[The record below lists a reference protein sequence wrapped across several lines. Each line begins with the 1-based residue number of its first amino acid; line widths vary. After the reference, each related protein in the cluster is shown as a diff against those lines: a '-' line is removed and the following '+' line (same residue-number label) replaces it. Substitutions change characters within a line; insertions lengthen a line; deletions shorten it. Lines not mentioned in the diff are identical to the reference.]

1 MPAACPVGSRGAPC
15 AAPHLQG
22 PLCHLG
28 WLDLSPGPIEPV
40 PACKLLLKCNT
51 FTGSQ
56 REREWAE
63 RSRNHLEKERTAE
76 AAAFWDR
83 RHLAVP
89 GVSGW
94 HLPRKQSPRAGSSRS
109 RRKRAP
115 GLGPS
120 TWPHQ
125 HRKVS
130 RCQALGRWKCSSCQ
144 KEQIQCF
151 ILNTSSLQG
160 LGVQE
165 MP

>member
-28 WLDLSPGPIEPV
+28 WLDLSAGPIEPV

-51 FTGSQ
+51 FTGSK

-89 GVSGW
+89 GVGGW
-94 HLPRKQSPRAGSSRS
+94 HLPRKQSPRAGSSRR
-109 RRKRAP
+109 RRKQAP

-120 TWPHQ
+120 TQPHQ
-125 HRKVS
+125 HRRVS
-130 RCQALGRWKCSSCQ
+130 PCQALGWWKRSSRQ
-144 KEQIQCF
+144 KEQILRF

-160 LGVQE
+160 SGVQE
-165 MP
+165 LP